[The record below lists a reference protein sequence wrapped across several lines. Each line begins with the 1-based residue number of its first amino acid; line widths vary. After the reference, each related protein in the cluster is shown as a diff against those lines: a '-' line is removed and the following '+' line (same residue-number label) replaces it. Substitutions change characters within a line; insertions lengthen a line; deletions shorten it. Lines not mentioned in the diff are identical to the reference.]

1 MSTEIHPEI
10 APLRAAVQQ
19 ARAWY
24 HTVQQARVAGNASTA
39 QYDTAFTRLMHA
51 NREHAAKRSELERRL
66 GLDTI

>member
-19 ARAWY
+19 ARAEY
-24 HTVQQARVAGNASTA
+24 HTAQQARAAGTASAA
-39 QYDTAFTRLMHA
+39 QYDAAFMRLLRA